1 MCLEFGKTGVV
12 PEDLIKSYMTTEV
25 KEKKVDRVKVAK
37 KVVVEEKEELK
48 KVERTNKLES
58 RM

>member
-12 PEDLIKSYMTTEV
+12 PEDLIKSYMTTDL
-25 KEKKVDRVKVAK
+25 KEKKVARVKVAK
-37 KVVVEEKEELK
+37 KVVEKKEEILK